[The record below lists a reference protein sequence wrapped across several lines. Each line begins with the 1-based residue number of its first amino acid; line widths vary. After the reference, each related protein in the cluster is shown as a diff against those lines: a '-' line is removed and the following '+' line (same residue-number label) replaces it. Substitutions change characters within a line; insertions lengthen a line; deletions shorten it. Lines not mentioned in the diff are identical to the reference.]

1 MGVLAAGDTMRTCC
15 LLAVV
20 LALCGLTGCSG
31 IGWFKPDT
39 RIELS
44 SVNADGEI
52 QRHYAKFDRASYR
65 MSQTGLVEML
75 LETVRPAE
83 SDPTLNIR
91 QLVCIKSHWLPI
103 PGRTY
108 MEASQINAQVQY
120 AILTPPTGIRYDGSA
135 FVSYELDKR
144 TGELIGQIEGG
155 HMVPRYRMGDAQPPF
170 GPARF
175 EGTFVATQN
184 AREVV
189 NGMQQLAAQFTQP
202 ITAAGPQ

>member
-1 MGVLAAGDTMRTCC
+1 MKRCYLIV
-15 LLAVV
+15 VV
-20 LALCGLTGCSG
+20 LALSCLTGCSS
-31 IGWFKPDT
+31 IDWFDRTT

-44 SVNADGEI
+44 SVNAEGEL
-52 QRHYAKFDRASYR
+52 QQHFAEFDQASYR
-65 MSQTGLVEML
+65 MSQDGLVELL

-135 FVSYELDKR
+135 FVSYKLNTR
-144 TGELIGQIEGG
+144 TGKLKGRIEGG
-155 HMVPRYRMGDAQPPF
+155 HMAPRYRMGDAQPPF

-175 EGTFVATQN
+175 EGTFVAIEN

-189 NGMQQLAAQFTQP
+189 AGMQQLAAQFNQP
-202 ITAAGPQ
+202 IKTTEKR